1 MKRFYIFLGAIFSIA
16 VMLFTVTTANAQA
29 KEIYTGTVLY
39 YGSGLSTRTVTTE
52 FTLTINGYTP
62 DSEAENYLKT
72 LKDKGQDALLK
83 AIDDKDVG
91 RFSVGKNVGVPV
103 NVVREKMVD
112 GKRRIL
118 VVFQRWT
125 QFAEL
130 RYGYRSLDYP
140 FGYIELIIDDRTG
153 KGEGTYIAAAKI
165 RWDSYDKSSDMTQ
178 IEVEN
183 FATYPAR
190 LLQVRRSGKNLP

>member
-1 MKRFYIFLGAIFSIA
+1 MRKLYNILAATFSLALILFA
-16 VMLFTVTTANAQA
+16 VTAANAQV
-29 KEIYTGTVLY
+29 KETYTGTVLY
-39 YGSGLSTRTVTTE
+39 YGSGFDTRTVTTQ
-52 FTLTINGYTP
+52 FTLTINRYTP
-62 DSEAENYLKT
+62 DDEAENYLNI
-72 LKDKGQDALLK
+72 LKNDGQDSLLK
-83 AIDDKDVG
+83 AISNKDVG
-91 RFSVGKNVGVPV
+91 RFSVGANIGVPV
-103 NVVREKMVD
+103 NVVRETTID
-112 GKRRIL
+112 GKSRIL

-140 FGYIELIIDDRTG
+140 FGYIELMIDESTG

-165 RWDSYDKSSDMTQ
+165 RFDSYDKSSDMTN

-190 LLQVRRSGKNLP
+190 LLQVRRTVKNLS